1 MSRPRTTLGSIWLS
15 LASPLLTLLGLVALL
30 QRQGSDRPQALPAI
44 VVGLALV
51 ISAVIGRR
59 RQRHRLLMALRRSS
73 ADRSDSDQ
81 PR

>member
-81 PR
+81 SR

>member
-15 LASPLLTLLGLVALL
+15 LAAPLLTLLGLVALL

-81 PR
+81 SR